1 MKTAFFPHFQIFIIP
16 SNPGFLP
23 KKKKLILIYT
33 AGVNSPKASH
43 EEDDSTWC
51 IFFTGRK

>member
-23 KKKKLILIYT
+23 KKK
-33 AGVNSPKASH
+33 VNF
-43 EEDDSTWC
+43 DLYRWC
-51 IFFTGRK
+51 